1 MEAFLVSI
9 AAVAAGEIGDKTQLL
24 ALLLASR
31 LRAPVAIVLGI
42 LCATLANHALAGL
55 VGVGLG
61 RWLGPT
67 LLRWLVGL
75 SFLALA
81 GWALVPDRAADDGAA
96 PPPVGAL
103 GAFGTTVVCFFMA
116 EIGDKTQLVTV
127 ALAAEYNRLAV
138 VVAGTTLG
146 MMLADVPAVLLGNF
160 AAHRIPFKLVR
171 VVAAA
176 LFAGLGLLAIA
187 SALGIAA

>member
-171 VVAAA
+171 VVAAT
-176 LFAGLGLLAIA
+176 LFAALGLLAIA

>member
-9 AAVAAGEIGDKTQLL
+9 AAVAVGEIGDKTQLL

-171 VVAAA
+171 VFAAT
-176 LFAGLGLLAIA
+176 LFAALGLLAIA